1 MTHKDSVWVLQGVLQ
16 KAIED
21 LRLHQEDRREIDPE
35 TTAKIDE
42 FIMKL
47 AMMSSGLTLP
57 FRIIVNDPGES
68 LHCSSNTLL
77 T

>member
-1 MTHKDSVWVLQGVLQ
+1 MQGVLQ

-21 LRLHQEDRREIDPE
+21 LRLHQEERREIDPE

-47 AMMSSGLTLP
+47 ALMSSGISLP
-57 FRIIVNDPGES
+57 FRIIVNDPGEW
-68 LHCSSNTLL
+68 LCTIHSSSIAVD
-77 T
+77 

>member
-1 MTHKDSVWVLQGVLQ
+1 MVQGVLQ

-21 LRLHQEDRREIDPE
+21 LRLHQDHRREIDPE

-47 AMMSSGLTLP
+47 AMMSSGISLP
-57 FRIIVNDPGES
+57 FRIIVDDPGE
-68 LHCSSNTLL
+68 
-77 T
+77 